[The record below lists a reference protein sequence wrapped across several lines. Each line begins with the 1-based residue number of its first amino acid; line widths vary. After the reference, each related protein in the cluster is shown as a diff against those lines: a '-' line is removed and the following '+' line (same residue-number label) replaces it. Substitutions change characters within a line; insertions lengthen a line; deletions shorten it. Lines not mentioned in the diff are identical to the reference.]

1 MNHKKTNKKILIP
14 VLLLSVCAVSACNL
28 FGGLSKPS
36 NDEQY
41 LIAARACLDQ
51 GDYSCALS
59 NYQALS
65 DSKLDERL
73 SESSLTT
80 LAQNGVFSFSD
91 LIGTLG
97 SSRGSG
103 ASFSSMANLL
113 AQRGKTTAAVR
124 QAIQETYVQNEGIRR
139 SELKA
144 FSKFV
149 SSLAML
155 NSILAT
161 VAGADGTLT
170 ATDIAADGASCI
182 PSDCLTVPAICVAPA
197 SNLNNFSGFPVNLK
211 SNLDTLSDWTGGT
224 TLFMLLSA
232 AKTAQEHINDF
243 LPGSGSGIFSA
254 VDAILTFPGG
264 DAAVASRCAR
274 AQLIQTLGLK

>member
-65 DSKLDERL
+65 DSKIDERL

-97 SSRGSG
+97 SSRGNG
-103 ASFSSMANLL
+103 ASFTSMANLL
-113 AQRGKTTAAVR
+113 AQRGKTTSAVR
-124 QAIQETYVQNEGIRR
+124 QAIQETYVQNSGIQRP
-139 SELKA
+139 ELKA

-161 VAGADGTLT
+161 VAGADGVLT
-170 ATDIAADGASCI
+170 ASDIAFG
-182 PSDCLTVPAICVAPA
+182 PSQCSVSGCNTDTDCDAPL
-197 SNLNNFSGFPVNLK
+197 SGNLDNFSGTSSAADMNSLAP
-211 SNLDTLSDWTGGT
+211 WTGST
-224 TLFMLLSA
+224 NLTMLLSA
-232 AKTAQEHINDF
+232 AKAVQQHVSEF
-243 LPGSGSGIFSA
+243 SSGSGGGIFDA
-254 VDAILTFPGG
+254 IDAILNFPGG
-264 DAAVASRCAR
+264 VASRCAR
-274 AQLIQTLGLK
+274 AQLIQTLVLQ